1 MRNHHSHAG
10 AVLAVV
16 HEPLGTRAWS
26 PLVFELCGLTRTDA
40 EAVAARVAERHR
52 MYDVEL
58 DDGGLDADEPD
69 HGGTHGHGETYDHGE
84 THGHVPDTGR
94 SGRYLLRLTPH
105 GPAGPGG
112 PLTGDLLADLLAP
125 LAAGT
130 IAVTGHQR
138 ALLGAAL
145 DGRGGPG
152 RYVEQLF
159 WDWAGPLDLSRFITA
174 WQSVAERE
182 VVLRASFDWA
192 GAVRLVLHERAAVEV
207 VRRPHGDAGWS
218 ELLRQDRERGFELYR
233 PGLLRVAL
241 LDGPPEPAGAGR
253 SPTRLLVT
261 YHRALL
267 DERGARLLVRQ
278 FYRSYLAGGVL
289 PGGDRRPDIR
299 DHARWL
305 AGQDRAG
312 AREFWAAA
320 APPAG
325 AAVSPGRPGGPPSH
339 TEGAGR
345 IQRRLRAPRTARLRA
360 WAAGR
365 GAGESSALHVVW
377 ALLLYR
383 ASGAAGRLPVAFGVH
398 LSGRDMALRAAADIP
413 GLLGNPLP
421 MTVTVDPAA
430 PLADLLLRVRDAALD
445 LSSYGWVCGD
455 RIQEWSGRA
464 PGAGLTETTVRF
476 DGHPGLPENLRAG
489 LAAQGIRVGVPQ
501 SAGGDTTLPVTLVA
515 HHDDDGALVL
525 TALYDRARLTDTD
538 ASGILAQ
545 CLRLLRGLAEHPEEG
560 FTVEDALRWLGTSE
574 VPSMTPSDTAGTGLA
589 SAVLRAGEPGADV
602 VCLVTVPGVTPG
614 VYDMLVRAHEGPERI
629 VSLDMTGRQMPS
641 GPLRQLLGDGV
652 PSGALRQLLLE
663 GRRLTLCGA
672 GPAGRV
678 AHEIARRAA
687 ERTGGAPTVVM
698 TGVGGAAESAEALSR
713 ALRAVRARSG

>member
-1 MRNHHSHAG
+1 MRSHHSHGG

-16 HEPLGTRAWS
+16 HEPLGTQAWS
-26 PLVFELCGLTRTDA
+26 PLVFELCGLGRADA

-52 MYDVEL
+52 AYDVEL
-58 DDGGLDADEPD
+58 DD
-69 HGGTHGHGETYDHGE
+69 
-84 THGHVPDTGR
+84 VPDAAR
-94 SGRYLLRLTPH
+94 SGRYLLRLTRR
-105 GPAGPGG
+105 GPGEPGG
-112 PLTGDLLADLLAP
+112 PLTDDLLADLLAP

-138 ALLGAAL
+138 ALLAAAVG
-145 DGRGGPG
+145 DQGGPG
-152 RYVEQLF
+152 RHVEQIF

-182 VVLRASFDWA
+182 AVLRASFDWT
-192 GAVRLVLHERAAVEV
+192 GAARLVLHDRAVVEV
-207 VRRPHGDAGWS
+207 VRHVQADVSWS
-218 ELLRQDRERGFELYR
+218 ELLRQDRARGFELYR
-233 PGLLRVAL
+233 PGLLRVSL
-241 LDGPPEPAGAGR
+241 LDGPSDASGPGR

-299 DHARWL
+299 DHAQWL
-305 AGQDRAG
+305 TRQDPAG
-312 AREFWAAA
+312 AREFWASA

-325 AAVSPGRPGGPPSH
+325 AAVSPGRPGGPPRH
-339 TEGAGR
+339 TEGPGR
-345 IQRRLRAPRTARLRA
+345 IQRRLRPPQTSRLRS

-383 ASGAAGRLPVAFGVH
+383 AAGADGPLPVAFGVH
-398 LSGRDMALRAAADIP
+398 LSGRDMSLRAAADVP

-430 PLADLLLRVRDAALD
+430 PLVDLLLQVRDAALD
-445 LSSYGWVCGD
+445 LSPYAWVCAD
-455 RIQEWSGRA
+455 QIREWSGRA
-464 PGAGLTETTVRF
+464 PGSDLTETTVRF
-476 DGHPGLPENLRAG
+476 DSHPELPENLRAE

-515 HHDDDGALVL
+515 HYDAEGALVL
-525 TALYDRARLTDTD
+525 TALYDRARFTDAD
-538 ASGILAQ
+538 ASGTLSQ
-545 CLRLLRGLAEHPEEG
+545 CLRLLRSLPEHPDEG
-560 FTVEDALRWLGTSE
+560 FTVGDALRLLSISE
-574 VPSMTPSDTAGTGLA
+574 VPRVTPSEPGGTGLA
-589 SAVLRAGEPGADV
+589 LAVLRAGDPEADV

-614 VYDMLVRAHEGPERI
+614 VYDALLREHEGPERI
-629 VSLDMTGRQMPS
+629 VSLSVTGRPV
-641 GPLRQLLGDGV
+641 PPDALRELLGD
-652 PSGALRQLLLE
+652 

-678 AHEIARRAA
+678 AHEIARRTA
-687 ERTGGAPTVVM
+687 ERTGEVPAVVM

-713 ALRAVRARSG
+713 ALRAVRARST